1 MAGGPFGPIAYNA
14 TSGATSN
21 LNTHE
26 YYRVRVLK
34 DRNYGVPIENG
45 PFASR
50 QFNGKTS
57 YEFTKAYAYAGT
69 KSYGEST
76 MIPGDTSKYDAYVS
90 GAAIYNNVKI
100 PGCAVPATFFV
111 GPRREAF
118 GISLGE
124 VFDAINIDGTPV
136 FDLGTRSTITK
147 QGAEFFDGNSLDRM
161 AVISFVIE
169 IPLECVQNKYGG
181 DVLGG
186 WTSVSK
192 LEHRREFA
200 NIGEEKHYVG
210 EQMTRLGNPLV
221 NELLIGKQRYAAAPQ
236 FLLTFFLY
244 VLYDATTQH
253 CYRNIFQKRMEFTSS
268 KW

>member
-1 MAGGPFGPIAYNA
+1 LPQRRNVAIGGPNYTPINNDFVYQIHIDNDGDAQEDITFQFITGYRYVNSGRGIEVTTPQGAKVPLPISHVAGGPFGPIAYNA

-69 KSYGEST
+69 KSYNEST
-76 MIPGDTSKYDAYVS
+76 TVPGDTSKYDAYVS

-136 FDLGTRSTITK
+136 FDLGK
-147 QGAEFFDGNSLDRM
+147 QL
-161 AVISFVIE
+161 
-169 IPLECVQNKYGG
+169 
-181 DVLGG
+181 
-186 WTSVSK
+186 
-192 LEHRREFA
+192 
-200 NIGEEKHYVG
+200 
-210 EQMTRLGNPLV
+210 
-221 NELLIGKQRYAAAPQ
+221 YAATLAA
-236 FLLTFFLY
+236 LRRCTTYLTNVFFF
-244 VLYDATTQH
+244 
-253 CYRNIFQKRMEFTSS
+253 IFSFMV
-268 KW
+268 